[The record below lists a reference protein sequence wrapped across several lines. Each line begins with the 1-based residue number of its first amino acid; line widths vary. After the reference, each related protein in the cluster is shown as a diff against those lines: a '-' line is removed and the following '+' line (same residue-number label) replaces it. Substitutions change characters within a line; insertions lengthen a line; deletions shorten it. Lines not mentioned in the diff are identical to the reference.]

1 MPDLLQLLTGQL
13 EGRVGDIGRQIGA
26 DPQSTERGIEMA
38 LPVLMGALANNAG
51 RSSENANQLARALDR
66 DHSPDL
72 LDQLGGLLG
81 GGGGGAGGDA
91 LGSVLGGLLGGASRG
106 SSPGTA
112 GGGLGSLLEGLAR
125 GGPKPAGLPKSLD
138 AGGILG
144 HILGPKKGPVT
155 QGIERGSGL
164 SGQQVMK
171 LLLLLAPLVMSALSK
186 VKQQQ
191 RLDGPGLSNVLQ
203 QQRKTMEQRTPQLGG
218 RGFSDLLD
226 PTTARSSTTSH
237 ASASPSEVSSSAGA
251 SS

>member
-26 DPQSTERGIEMA
+26 DPKSTERGIEMA
-38 LPVLMGALANNAG
+38 LPVLMGALANNAA
-51 RSSENANQLARALDR
+51 RSNESANQLARALDR
-66 DHSPDL
+66 NHSPDL

-81 GGGGGAGGDA
+81 GGGGAGGGGA
-91 LGSVLGGLLGGASRG
+91 LGSLLGGLLGGGAAGGGTGGGAS
-106 SSPGTA
+106 
-112 GGGLGSLLEGLAR
+112 GGLGSLLEGLAG

-144 HILGPKKGPVT
+144 HILGPKKGPVS

-226 PTTARSSTTSH
+226 QNDDGSIVDDLARIG
-237 ASASPSEVSSSAGA
+237 VSLGGPLFGRR
-251 SS
+251 